1 MGRRRRRVK
10 KRLTY
15 AYVQEYRDNRGKLRR
30 YFRRN
35 GSRVALPGEP
45 GTAEFNDAYA
55 AALAG
60 ATIKKRGV
68 GPKPK
73 AGTLNALIAAY
84 YGSEHWRDLKATS
97 QAPRRRI
104 LEKMRE
110 KHGDK
115 PVDLLPKSWIKKQM
129 AGMAETPAQAN
140 RWLQL
145 LRQLLDFAIEEELIE
160 ANPARLVKK
169 FRDGAGHEP
178 WPEEEIAKF
187 EKRWKTGTKERLA
200 FDLFLH
206 TGQRIGDVAAMMRT
220 HIRDG
225 AIRVV
230 QEKTGA
236 ELWVPIH
243 PQLAESLAAV
253 PSSGLALLQR
263 QTGQPYTK
271 GGLDNWFRR
280 KRDEA
285 KIAAGLSPHGLRK
298 AAGRR
303 LAEAGATA
311 HEIMSI
317 LGHKSLRE
325 VQRYT
330 SDADQKRNAAAA
342 MAKLRGTQN
351 EHEMSSAPCG
361 VSSGEVKRFK

>member
-1 MGRRRRRVK
+1 MG
-10 KRLTY
+10 KRFPF
-15 AYVQEYRDNRGKLRR
+15 VQEYRDNRGKIRR
-30 YFRRN
+30 YFRR
-35 GSRVALPGEP
+35 GSYRVALQYETGSP
-45 GTAEFNDAYA
+45 EFIDAYA

-60 ATIKKRGV
+60 AKNKKLCV

-73 AGTLNALIAAY
+73 SGSLNALIAAY
-84 YGSEHWRDLKATS
+84 YDSEHWRELKASS

-104 LEKMRE
+104 LEHLRE
-110 KHGDK
+110 KHGEK
-115 PVDLLPKSWIKKQM
+115 PVALLPKSWIKKQM
-129 AGMAETPAQAN
+129 AEMAETPAQAN

-145 LRQLLDFAIEEELIE
+145 LRQLLDFAIDEELIGS
-160 ANPARLVKK
+160 NPARLVKK
-169 FRDGAGHEP
+169 FREGPGHEP
-178 WPEEEIAKF
+178 WPEEEISKF
-187 EKRWKTGTKERLA
+187 ENRWPTGTKERLA
-200 FDLFLH
+200 FDLFLY
-206 TGQRIGDVAAMMRT
+206 TGQRIGDVAAMMRI

-243 PQLAESLAAV
+243 PQLSESLAAV

-263 QTGQPYTK
+263 ETGQPYTK

-280 KRDEA
+280 KRETA
-285 KIAAGLSPHGLRK
+285 GISAGLSAHGLRK

-311 HEIMSI
+311 HEIMAI
-317 LGHKSLRE
+317 LGHRSLRE

-330 SDADQKRNAAAA
+330 ADADQKRNAIAA
-342 MAKLRGTQN
+342 MKKVARTQFEQKL
-351 EHEMSSAPCG
+351 SSSVEQ
-361 VSSGEVKRFK
+361 VSSIKPKCFN

>member
-1 MGRRRRRVK
+1 MRQRFPF
-10 KRLTY
+10 
-15 AYVQEYRDNRGKLRR
+15 VQEYRDNRGKIRR
-30 YFRRN
+30 YFRRKDY
-35 GSRVALPGEP
+35 RATLPGEP
-45 GTAEFNDAYA
+45 GSTEFNEAYA

-60 ATIKKRGV
+60 AKVKKGGA
-68 GPKPK
+68 GPKPE
-73 AGTLNALIAAY
+73 AGSLNALIVVY
-84 YGSEHWRDLKATS
+84 YASEHWRDLKPTS

-104 LEKMRE
+104 LEKLRHQ
-110 KHGDK
+110 HGDK
-115 PVDLLPKSWIKKQM
+115 PVALLPKSWVKKQM
-129 AGMAETPAQAN
+129 AGMATTPAQAN

-145 LRQLLDFAIEEELIE
+145 LRQLLDFAIDEEWLES
-160 ANPARLVKK
+160 NPARLVKK
-169 FRDGAGHEP
+169 FREGSGHQP
-178 WPEEEIAKF
+178 WPEEEISKF
-187 EKRWKTGTKERLA
+187 EIQWPTGTKERLA
-200 FDLFLH
+200 FDLFLY
-206 TGQRIGDVAAMMRT
+206 TGQRIGDVAGMMRA
-220 HIRDG
+220 HIRDN

-243 PQLAESLAAV
+243 PQLNASLEAV

-280 KRDEA
+280 KREA
-285 KIAAGLSPHGLRK
+285 AGVAPGLSPHGLRK

-317 LGHKSLRE
+317 LGHRSLRE

-330 SDADQKRNAAAA
+330 ADADLRRNAIAA
-342 MAKLRGTQN
+342 MKKFAGTQI
-351 EHEMSSAPCG
+351 EQ
-361 VSSGEVKRFK
+361 

>member
-1 MGRRRRRVK
+1 MG
-10 KRLTY
+10 KRFP
-15 AYVQEYRDNRGKLRR
+15 YVQEYRDNRGKLRR
-30 YFRRN
+30 YFRR
-35 GSRVALPGEP
+35 GTYRVPLPSEP
-45 GTAEFNDAYA
+45 GSPEFIAAYA

-60 ATIKKRGV
+60 TKSKKVSV

-73 AGTLNALIAAY
+73 TGSLNALITAY
-84 YGSEHWRDLKATS
+84 YVSEQWRELKVSS

-104 LEKMRE
+104 LERLRE

-115 PVDLLPKSWIKKQM
+115 PVALLPKSWIKKQM
-129 AGMAETPAQAN
+129 ADMADTPAQAN

-145 LRQLLDFAIEEELIE
+145 LRQLLDVAIDEELIE
-160 ANPARLVKK
+160 TNPARLVKK
-169 FRDGAGHEP
+169 FREGSGHEA
-178 WPEEEIAKF
+178 WPEEEISKF
-187 EKRWKTGTKERLA
+187 EKRWPTGTKERLA

-243 PQLAESLAAV
+243 PQLLASLAAV
-253 PSSGLALLQR
+253 PTSGLALLQR

-280 KRDEA
+280 KREA
-285 KIAAGLSPHGLRK
+285 AQVSLGLSAHGLRK

-311 HEIMSI
+311 HEIMAI
-317 LGHKSLRE
+317 LGHRSLRE

-330 SDADQKRNAAAA
+330 ADADQKRNAKAA
-342 MAKLRGTQN
+342 MNKVAGTHFEQKL
-351 EHEMSSAPCG
+351 
-361 VSSGEVKRFK
+361 SSGIK